1 MPTPRRVN
9 ENFTDVPLLDH
20 DIYALGSFHPVHR
33 MAIENLRIPASQDP
47 VTARV
52 IQGDIDTPT
61 TTIPLS
67 IPEPSTATTPSSIA
81 FTPPPGA
88 VAVRHIMDY
97 RTSSDV
103 LAVPSLPSPTPVPDN
118 MLPTGPSSF
127 LDSPV
132 TGTDRAS
139 SPESH
144 SSLLAPAAS
153 GPSRARVSFAP
164 DLSAAAERESSTD
177 AALHKERDALMVI
190 RENTVAALD
199 IPPQSLSPS
208 LVTNIAIA
216 GPSCRPLGAEH
227 TGGRPPQPSHS

>member
-20 DIYALGSFHPVHR
+20 DIYAPGSFHPVHR
-33 MAIENLRIPASQDP
+33 TAIENLSIPASQDP

-52 IQGDIDTPT
+52 IQGDTDTPT

-67 IPEPSTATTPSSIA
+67 IPEPSAATPPTSIS
-81 FTPPPGA
+81 FTSPPGA
-88 VAVRHIMDY
+88 VAVQHIIDY
-97 RTSSDV
+97 RTSPDV
-103 LAVPSLPSPTPVPDN
+103 LAIPSLPSPTPVPDN

-127 LDSPV
+127 LDPPV
-132 TGTDRAS
+132 TETDRTS

-144 SSLLAPAAS
+144 SSLLAPAAPGS
-153 GPSRARVSFAP
+153 SRAWLSFVP
-164 DLSAAAERESSTD
+164 DLSAAAEREGTTD

-190 RENTVAALD
+190 RENTIAALD

-208 LVTNIAIA
+208 LVTDIAIA
-216 GPSCRPLGAEH
+216 GSSWYSLGVEH
-227 TGGRPPQPSHS
+227 TGDRPPHPSHA

>member
-1 MPTPRRVN
+1 MPTPRLVN
-9 ENFTDVPLLDH
+9 ESFTDVPLRNH
-20 DIYALGSFHPVHR
+20 DIYAPGSFHPVHR
-33 MAIENLRIPASQDP
+33 TAIENLRIPASQDP

-52 IQGDIDTPT
+52 IQGDTDTPT

-67 IPEPSTATTPSSIA
+67 IPEPSAATPPTSIA
-81 FTPPPGA
+81 LTPPPSA

-127 LDSPV
+127 FDPPV
-132 TGTDRAS
+132 TGTDHTY

-164 DLSAAAERESSTD
+164 DLSAAAEREGTTD
-177 AALHKERDALMVI
+177 AALHKERDALTAI
-190 RENTVAALD
+190 QENTIAALD

-208 LVTNIAIA
+208 
-216 GPSCRPLGAEH
+216 S
-227 TGGRPPQPSHS
+227 